1 MSAPLPW
8 AANVFYTPTQLC
20 QRYELLYQ
28 ATTTQ
33 PNQDNDPAT
42 DLTHIYWDVYDP
54 GGGGN
59 VVTSVVADIGI
70 TVTGGDTAAP
80 QIGTNLVAG
89 DGIQILPGV
98 GTTLGIS
105 NTGIL
110 SVDTGGAGITA
121 TTVSGNTTLNNSGV
135 TSVIAGTAV
144 SVSAATGAVTLTN
157 TGVTSVIAGSGI
169 NVSSPAGAVTISA
182 SAGFTPTTQ
191 VLLAQQL
198 ILPGQTGVFST
209 PSGGEGLYIIMGCSV
224 PASTGQSRQG
234 QFSVWCYVNS
244 SQRVQMGGS
253 GLSDLGA
260 LGSTDIMLLIPQD
273 GTTNFFYSNGG
284 SQSLVNYSIVAFKMS
299 GPISGAF

>member
-59 VVTSVVADIGI
+59 VVTSVTADIGI
-70 TVTGGDTAAP
+70 TVTGGTSAAP
-80 QIGTNLVAG
+80 AIGTNLTAG
-89 DGIQILPGV
+89 QGISLTPGV
-98 GTTLGIS
+98 GTALAVA

-121 TTVSGNTTLNNSGV
+121 NTVSGNTTLNNTGV

-144 SVSAATGAVTLTN
+144 SVSAATGAVTLNN

-169 NVSSPAGAVTISA
+169 GVSSATGAVTISA
-182 SAGFTPTTQ
+182 SAGFTPTTE
-191 VLLAQQL
+191 VLLAQQN
-198 ILPGQTGVFST
+198 IAPGASGSIPT
-209 PSGGEGLYIIMGCSV
+209 PTGGEGLYVIMGCSV
-224 PASTGQSRQG
+224 PVSTGQSRQA

-244 SQRVQMGGS
+244 LQRVQMGGS
-253 GLSDLGA
+253 GLSDLGTV
-260 LGSTDIMLLIPQD
+260 GGNDIMLLIPQD
-273 GTTNFFYSNGG
+273 GTPNFFYQNNGG
-284 SQSLVNYSIVAFKMS
+284 QQLNNFSIVAFKMS
-299 GPISGAF
+299 GSVSGAF